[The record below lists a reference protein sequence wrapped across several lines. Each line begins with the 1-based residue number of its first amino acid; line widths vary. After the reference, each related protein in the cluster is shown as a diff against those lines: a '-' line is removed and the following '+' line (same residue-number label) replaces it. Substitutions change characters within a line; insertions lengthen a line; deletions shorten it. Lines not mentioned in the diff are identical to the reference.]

1 MSNTTRGKPAVPMDA
16 DRKDFFTDPE
26 LAADPYEYYDQLR
39 KEPVCIEPHHG
50 VVMVSGYDEFTWLC
64 RDDRDNFS
72 ACNVVSGPFP
82 GLPVPPK
89 GEDISDLIER
99 HRDSLPLH
107 EYFAS
112 FDPPKHT
119 DHRWLLARLL
129 TPKRLK
135 ENEEYLWHVAD
146 QTIDRFAEAG
156 ACEFV
161 GAYGNPFTML
171 AIADLL
177 GVPESDRAKFGRAP
191 ELVGDLEGSS
201 GNFIGVKEEWF
212 VDYVEE
218 RRRNPRDDVL
228 TKLAQATFPDGRVP
242 DAIDVARV
250 AVFLFA
256 AGQGTTVDLL
266 SAAMRTLA
274 ERADLQERLRADRS
288 LIQPFIEEML
298 RLESPV
304 KTNFRLARRTT
315 SLGTTKVPAGTNVLL
330 MVGAANRDP
339 RRFEDPAELRL
350 DRPNAGEHVAFGRG
364 IHACPGAP
372 LARVEARISLE
383 LLLERLENIRIDAGA
398 HGPDGDR
405 RYEWEPTFLLR
416 RLRSLH
422 LRFEPTGPGRP

>member
-1 MSNTTRGKPAVPMDA
+1 METGS
-16 DRKDFFTDPE
+16 KDFFTDPG
-26 LAADPYEYYDQLR
+26 LAADPYEFYDQLR
-39 KEPVCIEPHHG
+39 SEPVQREPYHG
-50 VVMVSGYDEFTWLC
+50 VVMVSGYDEFAALC
-64 RDDRDNFS
+64 RDDRDHFS

-82 GLPVPPK
+82 GLPGTPE
-89 GEDISDLIER
+89 GDDISDLIELY
-99 HRDSLPLH
+99 RDRLPLH

-112 FDPPKHT
+112 FDPPRHT
-119 DHRWLLARLL
+119 DHRSLLARLL

-135 ENEEYLWHVAD
+135 ENEEYLWRLAD
-146 QTIDRFAEAG
+146 QTMDAFAETG
-156 ACEFV
+156 GCEFV

-177 GVPESDRAKFGRAP
+177 GVPEGDRARFGRAP

-212 VDYVEE
+212 VDYVED
-218 RRRNPRDDVL
+218 RRRNPRNDVL
-228 TKLAQATFPDGRVP
+228 TKLAQATFPDGRTP
-242 DAIDVARV
+242 EAIDVARV

-266 SAAMRTLA
+266 SSAMKTLA
-274 ERADLQERLRADRS
+274 ERPDLQDRVRTDRS
-288 LIQPFIEEML
+288 LIQPFIEEIL

-304 KTNFRLARRTT
+304 KTNFRLARKTT
-315 SLGTTKVPAGTNVLL
+315 TLGTTEIPAGTNVLA

-339 RRFEDPAELRL
+339 RRFEDPTELCL
-350 DRPNAGEHVAFGRG
+350 NRPNIGEHVAFGRG

-383 LLLERLENIRIDAGA
+383 SLLDRLGNIRIDGGV
-398 HGPDGDR
+398 HGKDGDR

-416 RLRSLH
+416 RLRALN
-422 LRFEPTGPGRP
+422 LTFEPIR

>member
-1 MSNTTRGKPAVPMDA
+1 MGVCGSVGMDA
-16 DRKDFFTDPE
+16 QSRDYFTDAE

-39 KEPVCIEPHHG
+39 EEPVRREPHHG
-50 VVMVSGYDEFTWLC
+50 VVMVSGYDDLTAVC
-64 RDDRDNFS
+64 RDDRDHFS

-82 GLPVPPK
+82 GLPVGPE
-89 GEDISDLIER
+89 GDDISDLIDR
-99 HRDSLPLH
+99 YRDSLPLH

-119 DHRWLLARLL
+119 DHRSLLARLL

-135 ENEEYLWHVAD
+135 ENEEYLWRLAD
-146 QTIDRFAEAG
+146 QTIDGFAEAG
-156 ACEFV
+156 GCELV

-177 GVPESDRAKFGRAP
+177 GVPDEDRAKFHRAP

-201 GNFIGVKEEWF
+201 GKFIGVKEEWF
-212 VDYVEE
+212 IEYVED
-218 RRRNPRDDVL
+218 RRRHPRNDVL
-228 TKLAQATFPDGRVP
+228 TKLAQARFPDGRTP
-242 DAIDVARV
+242 DARDVARV

-266 SAAMRTLA
+266 SSAMRTLA
-274 ERADLQERLRADRS
+274 ERPDLQEQLRADRS
-288 LIQPFIEEML
+288 LIQPFVEEML

-315 SLGTTKVPAGTNVLL
+315 HLGGTPVPAGTNVLL

-339 RRFEDPAELRL
+339 RRFADPGELIL
-350 DRPNAGEHVAFGRG
+350 DRPNLAEHVAFGRG

-383 LLLERLENIRIDAGA
+383 RLLERLHQIRIDEAA
-398 HGPDGDR
+398 HGSAPDR
-405 RYEWEPTFLLR
+405 RYQWEPTFLLR
-416 RLRSLH
+416 RLKDLH
-422 LRFEPTGPGRP
+422 LRFEPAR

>member
-1 MSNTTRGKPAVPMDA
+1 MDP
-16 DRKDFFTDPE
+16 DERDFFTDPE
-26 LAADPYEYYDQLR
+26 LAADPYEYYERLR
-39 KEPVCIEPHHG
+39 AEPVRREPHHG
-50 VVMVSGYDEFTWLC
+50 VVMVSGYDEFTTVC
-64 RDDRDNFS
+64 RDDRDRFS

-82 GLPVPPK
+82 GLPSRPD
-89 GEDISDLIER
+89 GDDISDLIDR
-99 HRDSLPLH
+99 YRDRLPLH

-119 DHRWLLARLL
+119 DHRSLLARLL

-135 ENEEYLWHVAD
+135 ENEEYLWRLAD
-146 QTIDRFAEAG
+146 QTIDRFAGQG
-156 ACEFV
+156 ACEFL

-177 GVPESDRAKFGRAP
+177 GVPERDRARFHRAP

-201 GNFIGVKEEWF
+201 GNFIGVQEDWF
-212 VDYVEE
+212 VDYVED

-228 TKLAQATFPDGRVP
+228 TKLAQATFPDGRIP
-242 DAIDVARV
+242 DALDVARV

-266 SAAMRTLA
+266 SSAMRALA
-274 ERADLQERLRADRS
+274 EQPDLQRQLRADRS

-315 SLGTTKVPAGTNVLL
+315 SLGSVAIPAGTNVLV

-350 DRPNAGEHVAFGRG
+350 DRPNLGEHVAFGRG

-372 LARVEARISLE
+372 LARVEARISI
-383 LLLERLENIRIDAGA
+383 ERILDRLGDIRVDPSV
-398 HGPDGDR
+398 HGPEPDQ

-416 RLRSLH
+416 RLKSLH
-422 LRFEPTGPGRP
+422 LVFDPRR